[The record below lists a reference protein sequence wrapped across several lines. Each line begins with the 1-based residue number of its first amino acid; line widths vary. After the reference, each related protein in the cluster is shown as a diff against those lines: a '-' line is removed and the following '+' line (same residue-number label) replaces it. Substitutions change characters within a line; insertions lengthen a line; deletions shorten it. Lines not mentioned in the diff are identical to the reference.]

1 MFIVPIG
8 RIPSDTLSPAIPF
21 TTSLTVPSP
30 PAATMVEYP
39 SWASFLINAAVSP
52 ERESRKASASV
63 KERIFFSRERAFS
76 PRAAGLKIIAS
87 LTLSIRVEAYKSRS
101 LGLFSKQIEALVGGL
116 RNTETEQLIARSITS
131 RPSRRWPR
139 SPRQRWDE

>member
-8 RIPSDTLSPAIPF
+8 RIPRDTSRPAIPF

-30 PAATMVEYP
+30 PATTMVEYP
-39 SWASFLINAAVSP
+39 FWASSLANAAVSP

-63 KERIFFSRERAFS
+63 KERTFSSRERAFS

-101 LGLFSKQIEALVGGL
+101 LVLFSKQIRGVGWRTEEHRDRAAGGALDQFPALPSMAALLEATLG
-116 RNTETEQLIARSITS
+116 
-131 RPSRRWPR
+131 
-139 SPRQRWDE
+139 